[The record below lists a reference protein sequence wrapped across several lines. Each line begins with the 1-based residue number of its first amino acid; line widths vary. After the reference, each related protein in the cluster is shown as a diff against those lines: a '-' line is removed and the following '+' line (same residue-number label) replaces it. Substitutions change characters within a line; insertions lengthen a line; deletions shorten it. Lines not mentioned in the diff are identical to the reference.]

1 MSDKTPQTGS
11 SINIEESD
19 PKNQPINLAQILEI
33 LQNFQNLAPKAEPIE
48 SSSNQLLNM
57 AEKLNDRNYAIW
69 ARKMSLALDGRGR
82 LKHILAT
89 PLKSDDPK
97 FIKWRQADSTVIT
110 WILENIESDIVNQY
124 IDYPTAWDLWK
135 GIEATYG
142 SGKDPL
148 QVYNLMVK
156 ASSIKQGDQT
166 LEKVYNQLQAV
177 WKEID
182 RRRPNP
188 MKCPEDMTIFTQ
200 IQQQNRLYQFLQAI
214 NEEFDVEKRDILK
227 TDPLPSVEEAY
238 AQIRREATRKG
249 IMKGDN
255 GPSSGDPSGL
265 GSGFAATRAGLRSEK
280 EKKPDWWPDS
290 RKRGKKLPG
299 VAGAVVGNQETTSTT
314 VVQASEN
321 FAGIAMG
328 NVEEESSG
336 VRRRGEE
343 VTGRDIRTGK
353 IIGRGSER
361 NGLYYVEEFDHYGT
375 VTLAHGTVDRQACSQ
390 GEKITNDSL
399 EWLHN
404 PVLPPETVPTEE
416 VSHSVRSSSENIE
429 QSNNSEL
436 MSDSTPSDKT
446 PEVSTFP
453 TPDDC
458 IDKSNDTVEELNI
471 SNRYVL
477 PPRKNRGIPPVR
489 YEPEYIPRNS
499 RYPVADLVEV
509 LHICLWWD

>member
-1 MSDKTPQTGS
+1 
-11 SINIEESD
+11 
-19 PKNQPINLAQILEI
+19 
-33 LQNFQNLAPKAEPIE
+33 
-48 SSSNQLLNM
+48 M

-82 LKHILAT
+82 LKHITAT
-89 PLKSDDPK
+89 PLKSGDPK

-148 QVYNLMVK
+148 Q
-156 ASSIKQGDQT
+156 
-166 LEKVYNQLQAV
+166 
-177 WKEID
+177 EID

-249 IMKGDN
+249 ITKGDD
-255 GPSSGDPSGL
+255 GPSSGDVLS
-265 GSGFAATRAGLRSEK
+265 
-280 EKKPDWWPDS
+280 DWWPDS
-290 RKRGKKLPG
+290 QKRGKKQPG
-299 VAGAVVGNQETTSTT
+299 VARAVVGNQETTSTT
-314 VVQASEN
+314 AVQASEN

-343 VTGRDIRTGK
+343 VTGYSDG
-353 IIGRGSER
+353 E
-361 NGLYYVEEFDHYGT
+361 DHW
-375 VTLAHGTVDRQACSQ
+375 A
-390 GEKITNDSL
+390 
-399 EWLHN
+399 W
-404 PVLPPETVPTEE
+404 
-416 VSHSVRSSSENIE
+416 
-429 QSNNSEL
+429 
-436 MSDSTPSDKT
+436 
-446 PEVSTFP
+446 F
-453 TPDDC
+453 
-458 IDKSNDTVEELNI
+458 
-471 SNRYVL
+471 
-477 PPRKNRGIPPVR
+477 
-489 YEPEYIPRNS
+489 
-499 RYPVADLVEV
+499 
-509 LHICLWWD
+509 